1 MRKTEHNETSCA
13 DPECF
18 SRDPV
23 GTGRDEANNLSLYDI
38 RPDGHP
44 GSHLNPHGKTAGC
57 SAKENKKIRNIAIIA
72 HVDHGKT
79 TLVDLMLRQSGVFR
93 QNQEVSERVMDN
105 LDLEKERGITI
116 AAKNCSIWW
125 KDVRINIIDTPG
137 HADFGGEVERS
148 LSMVQGAI
156 LLVDAA
162 EGPLPQTRFVLRKA
176 LESGLKMIV
185 VINKIDRKDA
195 RPKEVLDEIYNLFID
210 LEATEKGLDFPV
222 LYAVGR
228 DGIAQKI
235 LEEPGKDLTVLFDTI
250 LTTVPAPTYHPS
262 EPFQMLVADLDYSD
276 YVGQLA
282 IGRVF
287 NGSARCNDNLV
298 CIKEDGKTIP
308 LRVTKLQVYNGISIE
323 LVDEVQPGDIIILAG
338 IENVAIG
345 DTICTES
352 VPKSLPRIKVD
363 EPTVSMTFTMNTS
376 PFAGEEGTFIQ
387 SRKILE
393 RLRRET
399 LLNVGIQLE
408 ESSDPVGDSDTYI
421 VKGRGEFQ
429 MEILLETI
437 RREGY
442 EVSVG
447 RPQVIFKK
455 KDGLTLE
462 PIEHLYVDCDEA
474 HIGTITE
481 KISQRKGQMINMV
494 NHGTGRVRLEF
505 TIPTRCLIGYRN
517 EFLTDTRGTGI
528 MSSYL
533 KGYEEYRGEFKSRL
547 TGSLVADR
555 KGTAAPYA
563 LENLEARGSLFIKPG
578 DRVYEGMIVGEYSRD
593 GDLNVNA
600 AKGKKLTNMR
610 SSTCDDNIILKPV
623 LPMTLGKAIT
633 FIRDD
638 EMVEVTSK
646 SIRLRKKILSSNARK
661 SQRVRSQSSSASREG
676 KRS

>member
-1 MRKTEHNETSCA
+1 MKKTSYNT
-13 DPECF
+13 
-18 SRDPV
+18 
-23 GTGRDEANNLSLYDI
+23 
-38 RPDGHP
+38 
-44 GSHLNPHGKTAGC
+44 
-57 SAKENKKIRNIAIIA
+57 KIRNIAIIA

-116 AAKNCSIWW
+116 AAKNCSITW
-125 KDVRINIIDTPG
+125 KDVRINILDTPG

-148 LSMVQGAI
+148 LSMVDGAI

-162 EGPLPQTRFVLRKA
+162 EGPLPQTRFVLRKS
-176 LESGLKMIV
+176 LEAGLKMIV

-210 LEATEKGLDFPV
+210 LEAHEKDLDFPV

-228 DGIAQKI
+228 DGIAQKT
-235 LEEPGKDLTVLFDTI
+235 LEEQGKDLAILFDTI
-250 LTTVPAPTYHPS
+250 LNTVPPPSYHPS

-298 CIKEDGKTIP
+298 CIKEDGKALP

-323 LVDEVQPGDIIILAG
+323 LVDEVHPGDIIILAG
-338 IENVAIG
+338 IENVSIG

-352 VPKSLPRIKVD
+352 VPKALARINVD
-363 EPTVSMTFTMNTS
+363 EPTVSMAFTMNTS
-376 PFAGEEGTFIQ
+376 PFAGEEGTFVQ
-387 SRKILE
+387 SRKIME
-393 RLRRET
+393 RLRKET
-399 LLNVGIQLE
+399 LMNVGIQLE
-408 ESSDPVGDSDTYI
+408 ASGDSDTYI

-429 MEILLETI
+429 MEILLETM

-481 KISQRKGQMINMV
+481 KISQRKGQMINLV

-533 KGYEEYRGEFKSRL
+533 KGYEEFRGDFKSRL

-555 KGTAAPYA
+555 KGAAAPYA
-563 LENLEARGSLFIKPG
+563 LENLELRGALFVKPG

-623 LPMTLGKAIT
+623 MPMTLGKAIT

-638 EMVEVTSK
+638 ELVEVTPK
-646 SIRLRKKILSSNARK
+646 SVRLRKKILSAEARK
-661 SQRVRSQSSSASREG
+661 SQRIREQKG
-676 KRS
+676 MDEDEGD

>member
-1 MRKTEHNETSCA
+1 MKKIEH
-13 DPECF
+13 
-18 SRDPV
+18 
-23 GTGRDEANNLSLYDI
+23 
-38 RPDGHP
+38 
-44 GSHLNPHGKTAGC
+44 
-57 SAKENKKIRNIAIIA
+57 NKKIRNIAIIA

-93 QNQEVSERVMDN
+93 LNQEVDERVMDN

-116 AAKNCSIWW
+116 AAKNCSITW
-125 KDVRINIIDTPG
+125 KDVRINILDTPG

-148 LSMVQGAI
+148 LSMVDGAI

-162 EGPLPQTRFVLRKA
+162 EGPLPQTRFVLRKS
-176 LESGLKMIV
+176 LEAGLKMIV

-210 LEATEKGLDFPV
+210 LEATEKDLDFPV

-228 DGIAQKI
+228 DGIAQKT
-235 LEEPGKDLTVLFDTI
+235 LEEQGKDLTILFDTI
-250 LTTVPAPTYHPS
+250 IHDVPAPSYHPS

-308 LRVTKLQVYNGISIE
+308 IRVTKLQVYNGISIE
-323 LVDEVQPGDIIILAG
+323 MVEEVHPGDIIILAG
-338 IENVAIG
+338 IENVSIG
-345 DTICTES
+345 DTICNES
-352 VPKSLPRIKVD
+352 VPKALPRINVD
-363 EPTVSMTFTMNTS
+363 EPTVSMAFTMNTS
-376 PFAGEEGTFIQ
+376 PFAGEEGTFVQ
-387 SRKILE
+387 SRKIME
-393 RLRRET
+393 RLRKET
-399 LLNVGIQLE
+399 LMNVGIQME
-408 ESSDPVGDSDTYI
+408 EASDSDTYI

-429 MEILLETI
+429 MEILLETM

-455 KDGLTLE
+455 KDGQTVE
-462 PIEHLYVDCDEA
+462 PIEHLYIDCDET
-474 HIGTITE
+474 HIGTVTE
-481 KISQRKGQMINMV
+481 KISQRKGQMLNMV

-533 KGYEEYRGEFKSRL
+533 KGYEEFRGEFKSRL

-555 KGTAAPYA
+555 KGAAAPYA
-563 LENLEARGSLFIKPG
+563 LENLEARGALFVKPG

-610 SSTCDDNIILKPV
+610 SSTCDDNILLKAV
-623 LPMTLGKAIT
+623 MPMTLGKAIT

-638 EMVEVTSK
+638 
-646 SIRLRKKILSSNARK
+646 
-661 SQRVRSQSSSASREG
+661 
-676 KRS
+676 

>member
-1 MRKTEHNETSCA
+1 VKKTEHNT
-13 DPECF
+13 
-18 SRDPV
+18 
-23 GTGRDEANNLSLYDI
+23 
-38 RPDGHP
+38 
-44 GSHLNPHGKTAGC
+44 
-57 SAKENKKIRNIAIIA
+57 KIRNIAIIA

-93 QNQEVSERVMDN
+93 QNQEVDERVMDN

-116 AAKNCSIWW
+116 AAKNCSITW
-125 KDVRINIIDTPG
+125 KDVRINILDTPG

-148 LSMVQGAI
+148 LSMVDGAI

-162 EGPLPQTRFVLRKA
+162 EGPLPQTRFVLRKS
-176 LESGLKMIV
+176 LEAGLKMIV

-210 LEATEKGLDFPV
+210 LEATEKDLDFPV

-228 DGIAQKI
+228 DGIAQKT
-235 LEEPGKDLTVLFDTI
+235 LEEQGKDLTILFDTI
-250 LTTVPAPTYHPS
+250 IHDVPAPVYDPA

-298 CIKEDGKTIP
+298 CIKENGQPMP
-308 LRVTKLQVYNGISIE
+308 LRITKLQVYNGISID
-323 LVDEVQPGDIIILAG
+323 LVDEVHPGDIIILAG
-338 IENVAIG
+338 IENVGIG
-345 DTICTES
+345 DTICNES
-352 VPKSLPRIKVD
+352 VPKALPRINVD
-363 EPTVSMTFTMNTS
+363 EPTVSMNFTMNTS
-376 PFAGEEGTFIQ
+376 PFAGEEGTFVQ
-387 SRKILE
+387 SRKIME

-399 LLNVGIQLE
+399 LMNVGIQME
-408 ESSDPVGDSDTYI
+408 EASDSDTYI

-429 MEILLETI
+429 MEILLETM
-437 RREGY
+437 RREGF

-455 KDGLTLE
+455 KGGQTVE
-462 PIEHLYVDCDEA
+462 PIEHLYIDCDDA
-474 HIGTITE
+474 HIGIVTE
-481 KISQRKGQMINMV
+481 KISQRKGQMLNMV

-517 EFLTDTRGTGI
+517 EFLTDTRGSGI

-533 KGYEEYRGEFKSRL
+533 KGYEEFRGEFKSRL

-555 KGTAAPYA
+555 KGAAAPYA
-563 LENLEARGSLFIKPG
+563 LENLEARGVLFVKPG

-610 SSTCDDNIILKPV
+610 SSTCDDNILLKAV
-623 LPMTLGKAIT
+623 MPMTLGKAIT

-638 EMVEVTSK
+638 EMVEVTPK
-646 SIRLRKKILSSNARK
+646 TVRLRKKILAAELRK
-661 SQRVRSQSSSASREG
+661 GSRPRGQKAVEDEEEED
-676 KRS
+676 

>member
-1 MRKTEHNETSCA
+1 MKKIEH
-13 DPECF
+13 
-18 SRDPV
+18 
-23 GTGRDEANNLSLYDI
+23 
-38 RPDGHP
+38 
-44 GSHLNPHGKTAGC
+44 
-57 SAKENKKIRNIAIIA
+57 NKKIRNIAIIA

-93 QNQEVSERVMDN
+93 LNQEVDERVMDN
-105 LDLEKERGITI
+105 MDLEKERGITI
-116 AAKNCSIWW
+116 AAKNCSVLW
-125 KDVRINIIDTPG
+125 KDVRINILDTPG

-148 LSMVQGAI
+148 LSMVDGAI

-210 LEATEKGLDFPV
+210 LEAHEKDLDFPV

-228 DGIAQKI
+228 DGIAQKT
-235 LEEPGKDLTVLFDTI
+235 LEEPGKDLSILFDTI
-250 LTTVPAPTYHPS
+250 LDSVPAPVYNTA

-308 LRVTKLQVYNGISIE
+308 IKVTKLQVYNGISIE
-323 LVDEVQPGDIIILAG
+323 MVDEVHPGDIIILAG
-338 IENVAIG
+338 IENVSIG
-345 DTICTES
+345 DTICNES
-352 VPKSLPRIKVD
+352 VPKALPRINVD
-363 EPTVSMTFTMNTS
+363 EPTVSMNFTMNTS
-376 PFAGEEGTFIQ
+376 PFAGEEGTYVQ
-387 SRKILE
+387 SRKIME

-399 LLNVGIQLE
+399 LQNVGIQME
-408 ESSDPVGDSDTYI
+408 EASDSDTYI

-455 KDGLTLE
+455 RDGQTVE
-462 PIEHLYVDCDEA
+462 PIEHLYIDCDEA
-474 HIGTITE
+474 HIGIVTE
-481 KISQRKGQMINMV
+481 KISQRKGQMLNMV

-533 KGYEEYRGEFKSRL
+533 KGYEEFRGEFKSRL

-555 KGTAAPYA
+555 KGAAAPYA
-563 LENLEARGSLFIKPG
+563 LENLEARGALFVKPG
-578 DRVYEGMIVGEYSRD
+578 DLVYEGMIVGEYSRD

-623 LPMTLGKAIT
+623 MPMTLGKAIT

-638 EMVEVTSK
+638 EMVEVTPK
-646 SIRLRKKILSSNARK
+646 SIRLRKKILAADGRK
-661 SQRVRSQSSSASREG
+661 GSRPRGQKAVEEEEEE
-676 KRS
+676 